1 MKQSMTVAALI
12 GAASAI
18 HSTSLTQYGLGDMPD
33 VHMDADPTGIS
44 GYDGL
49 DGRAATEEGHS
60 MENVIIDNEASG
72 DANSR
77 PMCFTNGDISVDP
90 LTVADTMGPSDGCC
104 RVYEAAE
111 FKGRHYD
118 FCVYDPDQC

>member
-1 MKQSMTVAALI
+1 
-12 GAASAI
+12 
-18 HSTSLTQYGLGDMPD
+18 MPD
-33 VHMDADPTGIS
+33 VDMDNVDPTGIS

-60 MENVIIDNEASG
+60 MENVIIDNDETG
-72 DANSR
+72 DASTR
-77 PMCFTNGDISVDP
+77 PMCFTNGDYSVDP
-90 LTVADTMGPSDGCC
+90 LTVADTQGPSDGCC

-118 FCVYDPDQC
+118 FCVYDPTQC